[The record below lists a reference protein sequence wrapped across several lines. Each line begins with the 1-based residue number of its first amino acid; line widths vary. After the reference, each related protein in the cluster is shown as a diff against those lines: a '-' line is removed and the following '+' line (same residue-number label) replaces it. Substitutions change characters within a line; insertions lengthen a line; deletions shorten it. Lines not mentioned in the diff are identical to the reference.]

1 MLVCL
6 TVAHK
11 MQDAKNDPQYEPSK
25 SQRKRDLDELKQLG
39 RELLGFSDDAL
50 RQLLLPETLLE
61 ALRTA
66 QKIRAHGALKRQ
78 LQYIGKLLRE
88 VDNTPI
94 REAIEARDRQ
104 HATHTRE
111 FHRLEALRDQLLL
124 AGDDTALAGAMAL
137 FPLADRQHLRK
148 LVRQARKEHEQK
160 QPPRAS
166 RQLFRYLR
174 ELQESADY

>member
-1 MLVCL
+1 MLVDL
-6 TVAHK
+6 TLIPA
-11 MQDAKNDPQYEPSK
+11 MQEPEHDPLDGPSK

-39 RELLGFSDDAL
+39 TELLTFSEDAL

-66 QKIRAHGALKRQ
+66 QRIKAHGALKRQ
-78 LQYIGKLLRE
+78 MQYIGKLLRD
-88 VDNTPI
+88 VDASPI
-94 REAIEARDRQ
+94 RAAIESRDRQ

-111 FHRLEALRDQLLL
+111 FHRLEALRDHLLTGEN
-124 AGDDTALAGAMAL
+124 AALAEAMAQ

-148 LVRQARKEHEQK
+148 LVRQARKEKEQR

-166 RQLFRYLR
+166 RELFRYLR
-174 ELQESADY
+174 ELQEAPAY

>member
-1 MLVCL
+1 MSDL
-6 TVAHK
+6 
-11 MQDAKNDPQYEPSK
+11 DNDLQQVPSK
-25 SQRKRDLDELKQLG
+25 SQRKRDLAELKQLG
-39 RELLGFSDDAL
+39 RELLTFSDDAL
-50 RQLLLPETLLE
+50 RQLLLPETLLQ

-66 QKIRAHGALKRQ
+66 QKIKAHGAQKRQ
-78 LQYIGKLLRE
+78 LQYIGKLLRD
-88 VDNTPI
+88 VDDTPI

-111 FHRLEALRDQLLL
+111 FHQLEALRDKLL
-124 AGDDTALAGAMAL
+124 AEGDAALGEVMAV

-148 LVRQARKEHEQK
+148 LVRQACHEHEQK

-174 ELQESADY
+174 ELREAPDY

>member
-1 MLVCL
+1 MNSRTPDTENNL
-6 TVAHK
+6 
-11 MQDAKNDPQYEPSK
+11 QQEPSK
-25 SQRKRDLDELKQLG
+25 SQRKRELDELKQLG

-50 RQLLLPETLLE
+50 RQLLLPEALLE

-66 QKIRAHGALKRQ
+66 QKIKAHGAQKRQ

-88 VDNTPI
+88 VDDTPI

-111 FHRLEALRDQLLL
+111 FHQLEELRDRLL
-124 AGDDTALAGAMAL
+124 AEGDAALGEAMAL

-148 LVRQARKEHEQK
+148 LVRQACREHEQK

-174 ELQESADY
+174 ELQEAPDY

>member
-6 TVAHK
+6 MAANK
-11 MQDAKNDPQYEPSK
+11 MQDPKHDRQYEPSK
-25 SQRKRDLDELKQLG
+25 SQRKRELDELKQLG
-39 RELLGFSDDAL
+39 CELITFSDDAL
-50 RQLLLPETLLE
+50 RQLLLPETLLD

-66 QKIRAHGALKRQ
+66 QKVKAHGALKRQ

-88 VDNTPI
+88 VDTTPI

-104 HATHTRE
+104 DATHTRE
-111 FHRLEALRDQLLL
+111 FHRLEALRDHLLT
-124 AGDDTALAGAMAL
+124 GDDAALDEVMAL

-148 LVRQARKEHEQK
+148 LARQARSEHDQK

-174 ELQESADY
+174 ELQESPAY

>member
-1 MLVCL
+1 MP
-6 TVAHK
+6 
-11 MQDAKNDPQYEPSK
+11 DPDNDLQQEPSK

-61 ALRTA
+61 ALRTG
-66 QKIRAHGALKRQ
+66 QKIKAHGAQKRQ

-88 VDNTPI
+88 VDDKPI
-94 REAIEARDRQ
+94 REAIEARGRQ
-104 HATHTRE
+104 HASHTRE
-111 FHRLEALRDQLLL
+111 FHQLEALRDTLL
-124 AGDDTALAGAMAL
+124 AEGDAALAEAMAK
-137 FPLADRQHLRK
+137 FPRADRQHLRK
-148 LVRQARKEHEQK
+148 LVRQARHEHDQQ

-174 ELQESADY
+174 ELQEAPDY

>member
-1 MLVCL
+1 
-6 TVAHK
+6 
-11 MQDAKNDPQYEPSK
+11 MQDSKNDQQHEPSK
-25 SQRKRDLDELKQLG
+25 SQRKRDLDELKLLG
-39 RELLGFSDDAL
+39 HELLTFSDAAL

-66 QKIRAHGALKRQ
+66 QKIKAHGALKRQ

-88 VDNTPI
+88 VDATPI
-94 REAIEARDRQ
+94 REAIEVRDRQ

-111 FHRLEALRDQLLL
+111 FHRLEALRDHLLT
-124 AGDDTALAGAMAL
+124 GDEAALAETMAL

-148 LVRQARKEHEQK
+148 LVRQARNEHEQK
-160 QPPRAS
+160 QPPRTS

-174 ELQESADY
+174 ELQESPDY

>member
-1 MLVCL
+1 
-6 TVAHK
+6 
-11 MQDAKNDPQYEPSK
+11 MQDTENNLQQEPSK
-25 SQRKRDLDELKQLG
+25 SQRKRDLAELKQLG
-39 RELLGFSDDAL
+39 QELLSFSDDAL
-50 RQLLLPETLLE
+50 RQLLLPETLLQ

-66 QKIRAHGALKRQ
+66 QKIKAHGAQKRQ

-88 VDNTPI
+88 VDDIPI

-111 FHRLEALRDQLLL
+111 FHQLETLRDKLL
-124 AGDDTALAGAMAL
+124 AEGDAALGEVMAV

-148 LVRQARKEHEQK
+148 LVRQACNEHEQK

-174 ELQESADY
+174 ELREAPDY

>member
-1 MLVCL
+1 MLVRL
-6 TVAHK
+6 TVTRN
-11 MQDAKNDPQYEPSK
+11 MPDAKDNPHHEPSK

-66 QKIRAHGALKRQ
+66 QKIKAHGAQKRQ

-88 VDNTPI
+88 VDDAPI
-94 REAIEARDRQ
+94 RAAIEARDRQ

-111 FHRLEALRDQLLL
+111 FHRLEALRDHLLT
-124 AGDDTALAGAMAL
+124 GDEAALAEAMAL

-148 LVRQARKEHEQK
+148 LVRQARSEQEQK
-160 QPPRAS
+160 QPPRGS

-174 ELQESADY
+174 ELQEAPDY